1 MTPPSAPD
9 APNTP
14 PNEHPMTVQ
23 QRDNAR
29 RRLALGISNV
39 GFWVLAAAFGLVGTV
54 SERLPAPK
62 PVDLAV
68 LLICAIMVQF
78 AFDWV
83 GGTLLMPASSNGP
96 QRFLFPWIRA
106 VIIHTALLTLSGA
119 LCYGNFLLCK
129 DFCLAVTI
137 TSCALFALRN
147 PLLRWVAGTPVKPS
161 LSGDTPVLI
170 AESRDP
176 SFTGGSC
183 TIGLESRPLLPARW
197 ISCLTKSQLE
207 AVTFRRQWFIQ
218 NHLPF
223 KAFACS
229 LAWNLC
235 GCWVGS
241 TLLQLRERPIEQALL
256 LQSVWM
262 TLWSFVGL
270 LVLPTLSRSTVFA
283 ADHATAVNG
292 LDAESWIRK
301 YPSLTGEDGN
311 ATSIV
316 QRLFYPIPS
325 TNERLQALGK
335 PARLPVLGNVART
348 NLFLSPSVLTLLG
361 RSVHCNVGRPELWIF
376 PPTD

>member
-39 GFWVLAAAFGLVGTV
+39 GFWVLTATVGLIGTV

-68 LLICAIMVQF
+68 LLISAVTVQS

-83 GGTLLMPASSNGP
+83 GGTLLMPANPNSP

-137 TSCALFALRN
+137 TSCTLFASRKR
-147 PLLRWVAGTPVKPS
+147 LLQWVAGTSAQPS
-161 LSGDTPVLI
+161 RSGNTPVLI
-170 AESRDP
+170 ADSSDP
-176 SFTGGSC
+176 SFTGDSC
-183 TIGLESRPLLPARW
+183 RLGLRSIPLLPARW
-197 ISCLTKSQLE
+197 TSCLTKSQLE
-207 AVTFRRQWFIQ
+207 TVTFRRQWFIK
-218 NHLPF
+218 NHLPL

-229 LAWNLC
+229 LAWNLS

-241 TLLQLRERPIEQALL
+241 LLLHLRERPIEQALL

-270 LVLPTLSRSTVFA
+270 LVLPTLSRSSVFA
-283 ADHATAVNG
+283 ADYATSVNG
-292 LDAESWIRK
+292 FDAASWIRK

-311 ATSIV
+311 AKSIM

-325 TNERLQALGK
+325 TNERLRALGK

-348 NLFLSPSVLTLLG
+348 NLFLSPSALTLLG